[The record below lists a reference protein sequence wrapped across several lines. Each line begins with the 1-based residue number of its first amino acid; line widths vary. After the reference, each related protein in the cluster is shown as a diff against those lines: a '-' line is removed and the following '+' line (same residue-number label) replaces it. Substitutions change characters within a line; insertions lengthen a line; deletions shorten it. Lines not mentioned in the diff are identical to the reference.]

1 MFHSQDRN
9 CTGQWKNL
17 RKMRK
22 QRRTRTDSYP
32 GQQQCTEHRKC
43 VRYEH
48 RIHISYVSHRLG
60 RCVFVWYVKW
70 CLPTTHA
77 HKHSTTNLHQD
88 GWLADWLAGCLDGWM
103 AWAMPMCY
111 YTVYCTMYGDYV
123 TWCVCTYV
131 PTRIQ
136 RPSTDKC
143 ERAFLGESRAH
154 TQRHQHTNPIFANQP
169 ANEPMQQHTHFR
181 CAPKE
186 QSWQDSKQHGMTIH
200 GNVWRLVQD
209 TESAVGSI
217 LSSWWIFLLVLIQN
231 DLQLPFCD
239 GKFDTTAIL
248 ALYVTVSITLAF
260 ASFLYRT
267 WISWQLTNSL
277 HCYCLDS
284 LLLFR
289 FVWNVLIARNDE
301 WV

>member
-111 YTVYCTMYGDYV
+111 YSILYYV
-123 TWCVCTYV
+123 RGLRDMVCVHVCSNQNPATEH
-131 PTRIQ
+131 RQMWESI
-136 RPSTDKC
+136 SG
-143 ERAFLGESRAH
+143 GEPRAH
-154 TQRHQHTNPIFANQP
+154 TETPTHEPDFCQPTSQRAN
-169 ANEPMQQHTHFR
+169 ATTHTHFR
-181 CAPKE
+181 CAPRE

-217 LSSWWIFLLVLIQN
+217 LSSWWIFLLVLIRN